1 MLLRSRHLA
10 KTDIPAGNRSI
21 GRSLVLY
28 WLCMALAML
37 AAALLLLSVTGVL
50 SRTARQF
57 GETAALQQ
65 NNNAALFT
73 AQMDA
78 LSAQGIELSE
88 TVSGELERFLASRS
102 LSFDALNDDPALIAE
117 LETALIPSL
126 ETTMAGSTCS
136 GVYFCLDATAN
147 TSLPQSKTTRMG
159 VYLRYS
165 GLRSAHPSG
174 STACFRGTVD
184 AARANGLQLHNR
196 WNPELDTSLI
206 PGYRQVMTWEGDR
219 LSGGCLWTERVPL
232 LDTWENVT
240 LLCVPVR
247 DGSGTV
253 RGVCGMELSELYF
266 GLSHSTVSGP
276 YGSFVMLLAP
286 MNGDTLLL
294 DKAML
299 GSTEGTDLS
308 ASGEMKI
315 RGGRDYDT
323 FIWNDT
329 AYLGKYQIIPGR
341 LADGYPLAAVTLVP
355 ESGYHNRAQSARI
368 GWVMGS
374 LGFLVGM
381 LALAAALSRRFSM
394 PITQGFAAARS
405 QEQDWQ
411 PTGIREID
419 ELTAYF
425 HSRLRERPSED
436 ALPWQVESLVSE
448 LIDRAKGLTSTE
460 RVILRYYAEGY
471 AVKDISGLL
480 FISVGTVKGH
490 NSHIYSKLG
499 VNSYDSLKAYLDVL
513 AVSPPKHDS
522 GLYFFLVKTDMN
534 KSAKPQSKELPGE
547 EGRIDEAGRERGNGR
562 LLYRRGVSISR
573 SLPGM
578 RWNMAQQSHPLF
590 QSRRGAGIGGDAHDP
605 PHALRAGTG
614 GRTGKGR
621 GGGRRVFQLLSG
633 LRQAGVRPML
643 SDLRGSGSVHCL
655 CESIAGAR
663 RCCGRGGLRRTGVSC
678 RGERKNYNRRR

>member
-1 MLLRSRHLA
+1 M
-10 KTDIPAGNRSI
+10 IP
-21 GRSLVLY
+21 
-28 WLCMALAML
+28 
-37 AAALLLLSVTGVL
+37 T
-50 SRTARQF
+50 
-57 GETAALQQ
+57 
-65 NNNAALFT
+65 
-73 AQMDA
+73 
-78 LSAQGIELSE
+78 
-88 TVSGELERFLASRS
+88 
-102 LSFDALNDDPALIAE
+102 
-117 LETALIPSL
+117 LETA
-126 ETTMAGSTCS
+126 MAGSTCS

-147 TSLPQSKTTRMG
+147 TTLPESKTSRMG

-174 STACFRGTVD
+174 TTAYFRGTVD

-266 GLSHSTVSGP
+266 GLSHSTVPSS
-276 YGSFVMLLAP
+276 YGSFLMLLAP

-308 ASGEMKI
+308 ASGEMRI
-315 RGGRDYDT
+315 RSGRDYDT

-329 AYLGKYQIIPGR
+329 TYLGKYQVIPGR
-341 LADGYPLAAVTLVP
+341 LADGYPLAAVTLIP
-355 ESGYHNRAQSARI
+355 ESGYRHRAQTARI
-368 GWVMGS
+368 GWILGS
-374 LGFLVGM
+374 LGFLAGM
-381 LALAAALSRRFSM
+381 LVLAAALSRRFAT
-394 PITQGFAAARS
+394 PIAQGFAAARS
-405 QEQDWQ
+405 QAQDWQ

-425 HSRLRERPSED
+425 HSRLRESQPEV
-436 ALPWQVESLVSE
+436 ALPRQVESLVSE
-448 LIDRAKGLTSTE
+448 LIDRAKGLTGTE

-499 VNSYDSLKAYLDVL
+499 VDSYDSLKAYLDVL
-513 AVSPPKHDS
+513 RRCER
-522 GLYFFLVKTDMN
+522 LE
-534 KSAKPQSKELPGE
+534 EL
-547 EGRIDEAGRERGNGR
+547 
-562 LLYRRGVSISR
+562 L
-573 SLPGM
+573 
-578 RWNMAQQSHPLF
+578 Q
-590 QSRRGAGIGGDAHDP
+590 
-605 PHALRAGTG
+605 
-614 GRTGKGR
+614 
-621 GGGRRVFQLLSG
+621 GGG
-633 LRQAGVRPML
+633 
-643 SDLRGSGSVHCL
+643 
-655 CESIAGAR
+655 
-663 RCCGRGGLRRTGVSC
+663 
-678 RGERKNYNRRR
+678 K

>member
-1 MLLRSRHLA
+1 MRPIREAIQKKRAAGSSMGLRLL
-10 KTDIPAGNRSI
+10 
-21 GRSLVLY
+21 LY
-28 WLCMALAML
+28 WFTMV
-37 AAALLLLSVTGVL
+37 LLLMAAILSTLMATGVL
-50 SRTARQF
+50 SHPAHQLSGTLDIQQRNTY
-57 GETAALQQ
+57 AALDS
-65 NNNAALFT
+65 
-73 AQMDA
+73 QMDA
-78 LSAQGIELSE
+78 LTAQSMAMSEKLGKELDA
-88 TVSGELERFLASRS
+88 FLAAKGIA
-102 LSFDALNDDPALIAE
+102 FDELNNNPDTIAE
-117 LETALIPSL
+117 LEKRLYTPLSNTLGAAS
-126 ETTMAGSTCS
+126 CS
-136 GVYFCLDATAN
+136 GIFFGLNVTAN
-147 TSLPQSKTTRMG
+147 TSLPNAEDFRAG
-159 VYLRYS
+159 LYLRYS
-165 GLRSAHPSG
+165 GLQPTVASEQDVI
-174 STACFRGTVD
+174 CFRG
-184 AARANGLQLHNR
+184 AAETARSLQLQMHNR

-299 GSTEGTDLS
+299 GSTEGTNLS

-355 ESGYHNRAQSARI
+355 ESAYHNRAQSARI

-513 AVSPPKHDS
+513 RRCER
-522 GLYFFLVKTDMN
+522 LE
-534 KSAKPQSKELPGE
+534 EL
-547 EGRIDEAGRERGNGR
+547 
-562 LLYRRGVSISR
+562 L
-573 SLPGM
+573 
-578 RWNMAQQSHPLF
+578 Q
-590 QSRRGAGIGGDAHDP
+590 
-605 PHALRAGTG
+605 
-614 GRTGKGR
+614 
-621 GGGRRVFQLLSG
+621 GGG
-633 LRQAGVRPML
+633 
-643 SDLRGSGSVHCL
+643 
-655 CESIAGAR
+655 
-663 RCCGRGGLRRTGVSC
+663 
-678 RGERKNYNRRR
+678 K

>member
-1 MLLRSRHLA
+1 MLRSRHLA
-10 KTDIPAGNRSI
+10 KTDISAGNRSI

-37 AAALLLLSVTGVL
+37 AAALLLLSVTGVF

-78 LSAQGIELSE
+78 LFAQGIELSE

-147 TSLPQSKTTRMG
+147 TSLPQSKTSRMG

-299 GSTEGTDLS
+299 GSTEGTNLS

-368 GWVMGS
+368 G
-374 LGFLVGM
+374 
-381 LALAAALSRRFSM
+381 
-394 PITQGFAAARS
+394 
-405 QEQDWQ
+405 
-411 PTGIREID
+411 
-419 ELTAYF
+419 
-425 HSRLRERPSED
+425 
-436 ALPWQVESLVSE
+436 
-448 LIDRAKGLTSTE
+448 
-460 RVILRYYAEGY
+460 
-471 AVKDISGLL
+471 
-480 FISVGTVKGH
+480 
-490 NSHIYSKLG
+490 
-499 VNSYDSLKAYLDVL
+499 
-513 AVSPPKHDS
+513 
-522 GLYFFLVKTDMN
+522 
-534 KSAKPQSKELPGE
+534 
-547 EGRIDEAGRERGNGR
+547 
-562 LLYRRGVSISR
+562 
-573 SLPGM
+573 
-578 RWNMAQQSHPLF
+578 
-590 QSRRGAGIGGDAHDP
+590 
-605 PHALRAGTG
+605 
-614 GRTGKGR
+614 
-621 GGGRRVFQLLSG
+621 
-633 LRQAGVRPML
+633 
-643 SDLRGSGSVHCL
+643 
-655 CESIAGAR
+655 
-663 RCCGRGGLRRTGVSC
+663 
-678 RGERKNYNRRR
+678 

>member
-37 AAALLLLSVTGVL
+37 AAALLLLSVTGVF

-147 TSLPQSKTTRMG
+147 TSLPQSKTSRMG

-286 MNGDTLLL
+286 MNGETLLL

-355 ESGYHNRAQSARI
+355 ESGYRNRAQSARI
-368 GWVMGS
+368 GWVLGS

-448 LIDRAKGLTSTE
+448 LIDRAKGLTGTE

-513 AVSPPKHDS
+513 RRCER
-522 GLYFFLVKTDMN
+522 LE
-534 KSAKPQSKELPGE
+534 EL
-547 EGRIDEAGRERGNGR
+547 
-562 LLYRRGVSISR
+562 L
-573 SLPGM
+573 
-578 RWNMAQQSHPLF
+578 Q
-590 QSRRGAGIGGDAHDP
+590 
-605 PHALRAGTG
+605 
-614 GRTGKGR
+614 
-621 GGGRRVFQLLSG
+621 GGG
-633 LRQAGVRPML
+633 
-643 SDLRGSGSVHCL
+643 
-655 CESIAGAR
+655 
-663 RCCGRGGLRRTGVSC
+663 
-678 RGERKNYNRRR
+678 K

>member
-1 MLLRSRHLA
+1 MLRSRHLA

-147 TSLPQSKTTRMG
+147 TSLPQSKTSRMG

-355 ESGYHNRAQSARI
+355 ESGYRNRA
-368 GWVMGS
+368 
-374 LGFLVGM
+374 
-381 LALAAALSRRFSM
+381 
-394 PITQGFAAARS
+394 
-405 QEQDWQ
+405 
-411 PTGIREID
+411 
-419 ELTAYF
+419 
-425 HSRLRERPSED
+425 
-436 ALPWQVESLVSE
+436 
-448 LIDRAKGLTSTE
+448 
-460 RVILRYYAEGY
+460 
-471 AVKDISGLL
+471 
-480 FISVGTVKGH
+480 
-490 NSHIYSKLG
+490 
-499 VNSYDSLKAYLDVL
+499 
-513 AVSPPKHDS
+513 
-522 GLYFFLVKTDMN
+522 
-534 KSAKPQSKELPGE
+534 
-547 EGRIDEAGRERGNGR
+547 
-562 LLYRRGVSISR
+562 
-573 SLPGM
+573 
-578 RWNMAQQSHPLF
+578 
-590 QSRRGAGIGGDAHDP
+590 
-605 PHALRAGTG
+605 
-614 GRTGKGR
+614 
-621 GGGRRVFQLLSG
+621 
-633 LRQAGVRPML
+633 
-643 SDLRGSGSVHCL
+643 
-655 CESIAGAR
+655 
-663 RCCGRGGLRRTGVSC
+663 
-678 RGERKNYNRRR
+678 

>member
-1 MLLRSRHLA
+1 MLLLSRRLS
-10 KTDIPAGNRSI
+10 KTDSSAGNRSI
-21 GRSLVLY
+21 GGSLVLY
-28 WLCMALAML
+28 WLCMVLAML

-65 NNNAALFT
+65 SNTAALFT

-78 LSAQGIELSE
+78 LAAQGIELSE
-88 TVSGELERFLASRS
+88 TVGGELESFLAHRS

-117 LETALIPSL
+117 LESLLIPAL
-126 ETTMAGSTCS
+126 ETAMAGSTCS

-147 TSLPQSKTTRMG
+147 TTLPESKTSRMG

-174 STACFRGTVD
+174 IIAYFRGTVD
-184 AARANGLQLHNR
+184 AARENGLQLHNR

-206 PGYRQVMTWEGDR
+206 PGYRQVMAWEGDR

-308 ASGEMKI
+308 ASGEMRI
-315 RGGRDYDT
+315 RSGRDYDT
-323 FIWNDT
+323 FFWNDT
-329 AYLGKYQIIPGR
+329 TYLGKYQVIPGR
-341 LADGYPLAAVTLVP
+341 LADGYPLAAVTLIP
-355 ESGYHNRAQSARI
+355 ESGYRHRAQTARI
-368 GWVMGS
+368 GWILGS
-374 LGFLVGM
+374 LGFLAGM
-381 LALAAALSRRFSM
+381 LVLAAALSRRFAT
-394 PITQGFAAARS
+394 PIAQGFAAARS
-405 QEQDWQ
+405 QAQDWQ

-425 HSRLRERPSED
+425 HSRLRESQPEV
-436 ALPWQVESLVSE
+436 ALPRQVESLVSE
-448 LIDRAKGLTSTE
+448 LIDRAKGLTGTE

-499 VNSYDSLKAYLDVL
+499 VDSYDSLKAYLDVL
-513 AVSPPKHDS
+513 RRCER
-522 GLYFFLVKTDMN
+522 LE
-534 KSAKPQSKELPGE
+534 EL
-547 EGRIDEAGRERGNGR
+547 
-562 LLYRRGVSISR
+562 L
-573 SLPGM
+573 
-578 RWNMAQQSHPLF
+578 Q
-590 QSRRGAGIGGDAHDP
+590 
-605 PHALRAGTG
+605 
-614 GRTGKGR
+614 
-621 GGGRRVFQLLSG
+621 
-633 LRQAGVRPML
+633 
-643 SDLRGSGSVHCL
+643 GSG
-655 CESIAGAR
+655 
-663 RCCGRGGLRRTGVSC
+663 
-678 RGERKNYNRRR
+678 K